1 MPPANY
7 YACECECTKGFSIGA
22 HIQSQDVNVRDA
34 PAGNLIDHA
43 PAGALGT
50 ILDGPQ
56 QADLN
61 GTSETW
67 WKIHWD
73 TGVQDGWSVQSLLS
87 VVSSDTLVVKDLQV
101 CLPPSLNVNLPGG
114 QAPTPPDITDDCSTS
129 RVAPEFLA
137 TTGPLPAGSQCACR
151 ATTFPTMWVAECD
164 ATCTDPSGVCLVSG
178 SDPEQA
184 TPDPLAAGV
193 FTPTSVCQVSGTATI
208 VVAGHEPKKQPNARG
223 LLQIQGKPCPAG
235 QGCQVGMSYQLR
247 ADDIEFDSGTIFAD
261 DPKFVDLS
269 VSGATQPNAI
279 DLGVLLGFD
288 IGDVRSGTAL
298 TSASGRRSGSSDR
311 VVALFRNTQ
320 SVALAVNWAS
330 KTCRLSGPLVG
341 QIQGDQNE
349 GTLDIHVD
357 VALDGV
363 LVNQPPVASA
373 GRDQTVECTSP
384 AGAQVTLNASGST
397 DADNNIAFYTW
408 RRGSDTGALVGN
420 PSAVPTRT
428 TRQGLGQTRYFLRV
442 VDDDFA
448 ADTASV
454 NVNVL
459 DTTAP
464 AIDCHAPATITPP
477 DAPVSF
483 KATAT
488 DTCGAP
494 PAVVIDNVQCFHV
507 KPNGGL
513 EDAWQSC
520 RVTTQGDTITIRNTG
535 GVNGII
541 RWVTRATDG
550 AGNVGRR
557 TCEVNV
563 GNPGKK

>member
-1 MPPANY
+1 MRPRFGAWGRDEYYRRSPGVARSGHGGVSMRLDSAPAHAQPVSPATWCALAVLLLLLSALGLFLMGCDRLFGLSEVQACPAGTVSVGAVCTKPMPPANY
-7 YACECECTKGFSIGA
+7 YACECTKGFSIGA

-164 ATCTDPSGVCLVSG
+164 ATCTAPSGVCLVSG

-269 VSGATQPNAI
+269 LSGATQPNAI

-311 VVALFRNTQ
+311 FVALFRNTQ

-363 LVNQPPVASA
+363 L
-373 GRDQTVECTSP
+373 
-384 AGAQVTLNASGST
+384 
-397 DADNNIAFYTW
+397 
-408 RRGSDTGALVGN
+408 
-420 PSAVPTRT
+420 
-428 TRQGLGQTRYFLRV
+428 
-442 VDDDFA
+442 
-448 ADTASV
+448 
-454 NVNVL
+454 
-459 DTTAP
+459 
-464 AIDCHAPATITPP
+464 
-477 DAPVSF
+477 
-483 KATAT
+483 
-488 DTCGAP
+488 
-494 PAVVIDNVQCFHV
+494 
-507 KPNGGL
+507 
-513 EDAWQSC
+513 
-520 RVTTQGDTITIRNTG
+520 
-535 GVNGII
+535 
-541 RWVTRATDG
+541 
-550 AGNVGRR
+550 
-557 TCEVNV
+557 
-563 GNPGKK
+563 

>member
-1 MPPANY
+1 MRPRFGAWGRDEYYRRSPGVARSGHGGVSMRLDSAPAHAQPVSPATWCALAVLLLLLSALGLFLMGCDRLFGLSEVQACPAGTVSVGDVCTKPMPPANY

-164 ATCTDPSGVCLVSG
+164 ATCTAPSGVCLVSG

-269 VSGATQPNAI
+269 LSGATQPNAI

-311 VVALFRNTQ
+311 FVALFRNTQ

-330 KTCRLSGPLVG
+330 KACRLSGPLVG
-341 QIQGDQNE
+341 QIQGDQND

-363 LVNQPPVASA
+363 L
-373 GRDQTVECTSP
+373 
-384 AGAQVTLNASGST
+384 
-397 DADNNIAFYTW
+397 
-408 RRGSDTGALVGN
+408 
-420 PSAVPTRT
+420 
-428 TRQGLGQTRYFLRV
+428 
-442 VDDDFA
+442 
-448 ADTASV
+448 
-454 NVNVL
+454 
-459 DTTAP
+459 
-464 AIDCHAPATITPP
+464 
-477 DAPVSF
+477 
-483 KATAT
+483 
-488 DTCGAP
+488 
-494 PAVVIDNVQCFHV
+494 
-507 KPNGGL
+507 
-513 EDAWQSC
+513 
-520 RVTTQGDTITIRNTG
+520 
-535 GVNGII
+535 
-541 RWVTRATDG
+541 
-550 AGNVGRR
+550 
-557 TCEVNV
+557 
-563 GNPGKK
+563 